1 MYVFN
6 SRKDTN
12 LKNIK
17 MLFEK
22 YKINRQLKGSLGE
35 HIYREFA
42 KSKNFK
48 VIQTNIGETDVELH
62 FNGKKYEVDVKA
74 TETDTGG
81 YRGARSKKD
90 IIYEQIVIMDNYV
103 KINPDNNSPFK
114 DFKKEDLIL
123 HNINELVEKWMN
135 KKRIKKPV
143 NNYQKYR
150 NEIKKEILN
159 LFKKKNINIRVVCRG
174 SVSLTR
180 WSAKPDN
187 LPGSQRMINKYP
199 ATVFVQLAYNDNQNE
214 KISNI
219 YFINHKDLGKK
230 IKLIEPDKR
239 QKKKGIDK
247 VIDFKA
253 FREELPE
260 LIFKNLSELELFI
273 AKYK

>member
-1 MYVFN
+1 MF
-6 SRKDTN
+6 
-12 LKNIK
+12 
-17 MLFEK
+17 FEK
-22 YKINRQLKGSLGE
+22 YKINPSKKGSLGE
-35 HIYREFA
+35 YIYREFA
-42 KSKNFK
+42 KSKNFIVK
-48 VIQTNIGETDVELH
+48 QTNIAETDVKLYL
-62 FNGKKYEVDVKA
+62 NGKEYIIDVKA
-74 TETDTGG
+74 TEKDTGG
-81 YRGARSKKD
+81 YKGTRYNKD
-90 IIYEQIVIMDNYV
+90 TVYEQIVITENYF

-114 DFKKEDLIL
+114 NFKREDLVL
-123 HNINELVEKWMN
+123 NNINELVEKWKNN
-135 KKRIKKPV
+135 KSSKKPT
-143 NNYQKYR
+143 NRYEKYR
-150 NEIKKEILN
+150 KEVKKEILN

-180 WSAKPDN
+180 WSAEPDN
-187 LPGSQRMINKYP
+187 LPGSQKRIDKYP

-239 QKKKGIDK
+239 QKKKGVDK